1 MNTTPSTAAPEAK
14 NVLDF
19 WLGDGLERG
28 WCSDNRDDL
37 WFAGGPKLDATIR
50 ERFGALGELALN
62 GGLGDWETNME
73 TRLAL
78 ELLLDQFPRN
88 IQRGQPLAFAGDLRA
103 QQLVQQTL
111 ASGLDRDLATVG
123 SVFLYMPLVHAEN
136 LALQD
141 EAVTRFQQLRDSS
154 PTELREKLDRNL
166 HFAQLHRDI
175 VLRFGRFPHR
185 NAALGR
191 ESTAEE
197 LAFLKDGPRF
207 GQSWRTGQACADTVS
222 SHQRHGGSIQPGVST
237 RC

>member
-1 MNTTPSTAAPEAK
+1 MNTPPSSTPPSAQD
-14 NVLDF
+14 VLDF

-50 ERFGALGELALN
+50 ERFGPLVEQALD
-62 GGLGDWETNME
+62 GGLSAWEAEAE

-78 ELLLDQFPRN
+78 VLLLDQFPRN
-88 IQRGQPLAFAGDLRA
+88 IHRGQARAFAGDARA
-103 QQLVQQTL
+103 QQLVQQAL
-111 ASGLDRDLATVG
+111 AKGLDRDMAPVG
-123 SVFLYMPLVHAEN
+123 RVFLYMPLVHAEH

-141 EAVTRFQQLRDSS
+141 EAVARFQQLRDGSA
-154 PTELREKLDRNL
+154 PELGEKLERNL
-166 HFAQLHRDI
+166 HFAKLHRDI

-207 GQSWRTGQACADTVS
+207 GQ
-222 SHQRHGGSIQPGVST
+222 
-237 RC
+237 